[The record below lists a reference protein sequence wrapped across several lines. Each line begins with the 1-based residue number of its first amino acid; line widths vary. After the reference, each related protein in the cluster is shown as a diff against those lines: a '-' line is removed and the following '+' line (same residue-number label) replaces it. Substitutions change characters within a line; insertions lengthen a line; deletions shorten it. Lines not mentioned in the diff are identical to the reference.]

1 MTCCLSASSPCRHL
15 LRQGDEFLLPGIIVT
30 MATPLDYDPNTP
42 EGMVRL
48 RISDVTEPVIFS
60 DAEIKAFLSMS
71 KDSVLRASA
80 AALMAIAG
88 SEALLYKYVRTDDL
102 TVDGAKVAT
111 ELRLQARQLE
121 AQASDEDE
129 FFMVAYPTCTRYPRG
144 LEYEEYGIW
153 H

>member
-15 LRQGDEFLLPGIIVT
+15 LRQGDEFLLPGIIVI
-30 MATPLDYDPNTP
+30 MATYDPTTP
-42 EGMVRL
+42 AGEVRL
-48 RISDVTEPVIFS
+48 RISDVTEPFIFE
-60 DAEIKAFLSMS
+60 DNEIAAFLSMS

-88 SEALLYKYVRTDDL
+88 NEALLYKYVRTDDL